1 MTVTTVPRMEL
12 DGAAWVHRD
21 KRFVELTDRGDFV
34 GMYSKSPLTHEM
46 RAAWIAI
53 PRHGNLLDAV
63 AHARDHDTIVR
74 YAAINWRKRTLRLDE
89 PDFHAIAASYGA
101 QLADAFDHLLHTVDA
116 SRRQFFLQPYAYI
129 DLDNQV
135 RVGFESGASMRA
147 PELKLDER
155 AFVYVVGRLWM
166 TLLEDVPHD
175 GVGALVR
182 RCIDISPRKRFR
194 SLEKLMYACL
204 DKSGGRDRRD
214 GERLR
219 AWYVLETALGYRA
232 LGNLD
237 RARDWFRCAIAYAE
251 YRSFARKGLLDVE
264 EPYEIEIDIPPMQLP
279 QQAAPLPAP
288 PRPPPTP
295 ARASYLEGRALLL
308 QRKLHEAQV
317 CFASAILLDPMML
330 EAQLLRREVDRML
343 GRIRATTGMPTS
355 MPIDVPASLREVRE
369 IVLGGRIRDAIAVL
383 STDAYANNVDAPL
396 FRARL
401 LALDG
406 QYDRAAST
414 FASITDGPHV
424 DEARLGLA
432 RVTID
437 RGKAEAALAILDEI
451 LTTRPRDLGALEARA
466 RCLELLGRTDEASEA
481 MKAFVAAVE
490 LASDVRLA
498 RAT

>member
-1 MTVTTVPRMEL
+1 MTVTTVPRMEF
-12 DGAAWVHRD
+12 DWAAWVHRD
-21 KRFVELTDRGDFV
+21 KRFVELTDRNDFV

-63 AHARDHDTIVR
+63 AHARDFDTIVR

-89 PDFHAIAASYGA
+89 PDFHEVAASYGA
-101 QLADAFDHLLHTVDA
+101 Q
-116 SRRQFFLQPYAYI
+116 
-129 DLDNQV
+129 
-135 RVGFESGASMRA
+135 
-147 PELKLDER
+147 
-155 AFVYVVGRLWM
+155 
-166 TLLEDVPHD
+166 
-175 GVGALVR
+175 
-182 RCIDISPRKRFR
+182 
-194 SLEKLMYACL
+194 
-204 DKSGGRDRRD
+204 
-214 GERLR
+214 
-219 AWYVLETALGYRA
+219 LETALGYRA

-237 RARDWFRCAIAYAE
+237 RARDWFRCAIAYAQ
-251 YRSFARKGLLDVE
+251 YRTLARKGLLDVE
-264 EPYEIEIDIPPMQLP
+264 EPYEIEIDIPPIQLS
-279 QQAAPLPAP
+279 QQAAPLPEP
-288 PRPPPTP
+288 PPPPPTP

-317 CFASAILLDPMML
+317 CFASAVLLDPMML

-383 STDAYANNVDAPL
+383 STDTYANNVDAPL

-437 RGKAEAALAILDEI
+437 RGKPEAALALLDEI
-451 LTTRPRDLGALEARA
+451 LATRPRDLGALEARA
-466 RCLELLGRTDEASEA
+466 RCLDLLGRTEEASEA

-490 LASDVRLA
+490 LASDVCLA